1 MFDRE
6 KTTAAV
12 LFVATSLAIPVLM
25 AVTATGGQTGQAPFL
40 FKAAELEL
48 KLDALMDAHGMGS
61 GEEAGRGRLFS
72 PEAWLAATAEME
84 ESDRALLIKQLAV
97 ACKAAGRE
105 DEGLELARRAGVE
118 FTDADPFHYLFIDS
132 EQQEGALAD
141 DVENW
146 GLPEWLAKPLLAGFE
161 GGGGGLE
168 QEELAST
175 LSEGL
180 QPFAVR
186 LGLFGLFMLG
196 MLVGGTVLLGLLPRL
211 IRKRFAPVWT
221 YGVNRF
227 GALPTHTY
235 VLFLV
240 WFMLVNVVG
249 VLFYEFGS
257 GEMPRA
263 VLLLVT
269 YLVTAAAGVL
279 LVKYRGEV
287 RGESLIKAVDLDLP
301 TVGSRTVLMGL
312 GGYVIAVP
320 VVVVLYYV
328 SAMFFGAGEG
338 PNPAIPVLLGSPS
351 SMERWIVVA
360 NVVVLAPLFEE
371 FFFRGFLFQQFRGMF
386 GAAHAMALSGLVFAA
401 AHQSIDQFLP
411 LLGLGVILAAVYHY
425 SQSLWASMLTHALWN
440 TGTIV
445 GIYVLYA

>member
-1 MFDRE
+1 MVDRE

-25 AVTATGGQTGQAPFL
+25 AVTATGGVGGQAPFL

-48 KLDALMDAHGMGS
+48 KLDALMDAHGLA
-61 GEEAGRGRLFS
+61 GEEQTAEGRLFT
-72 PEAWLAATAEME
+72 PESWLSATAEME
-84 ESDRALLIKQLAV
+84 PADRAQLVKRLAV
-97 ACKAAGRE
+97 ACKALGRE
-105 DEGLELARRAGVE
+105 EDGLELARRAGVE
-118 FTDADPFHYLFIDS
+118 FTEADPFHYLFLDS
-132 EQQEGALAD
+132 PQEEGVLAG
-141 DVENW
+141 DVEDW
-146 GLPEWLAKPLLAGFE
+146 GFPGWLARPLMAGFDV
-161 GGGGGLE
+161 GGQGLE
-168 QEELAST
+168 REELASM
-175 LSEGL
+175 LSEEL
-180 QPFAVR
+180 QPFAMR
-186 LGLFGLFMLG
+186 LGLFGFFMLA

-240 WFMLVNVVG
+240 WFMFVNVVG
-249 VLFYEFGS
+249 AVFYEFGADS
-257 GEMPRA
+257 MPRA
-263 VLLLVT
+263 ALMLVT
-269 YLVTAAAGVL
+269 YLVTAAVGVL
-279 LVKYRGEV
+279 LVKYRGEM
-287 RGESLIKAVDLDLP
+287 RGDSLVKAVDMDLHSMGTRP
-301 TVGSRTVLMGL
+301 MLMGL

-320 VVVVLYYV
+320 VVVMLYYV
-328 SAMFFGAGEG
+328 GAMFFGPGEG

-351 SMERWIVVA
+351 SIDRWIVVA
-360 NVVVLAPLFEE
+360 NVVVFAPLFEE

-445 GIYVLYA
+445 GIYVLYS